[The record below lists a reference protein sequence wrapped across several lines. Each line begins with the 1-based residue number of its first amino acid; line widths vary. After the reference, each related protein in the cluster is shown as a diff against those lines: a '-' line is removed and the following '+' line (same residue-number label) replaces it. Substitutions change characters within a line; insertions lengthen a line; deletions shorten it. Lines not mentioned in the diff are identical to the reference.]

1 MARPGLIYNISGY
14 KNRLNPYIYLDHQAI
29 HTLRLK
35 ESGIIFNWTVDTETK
50 SLCFVAAKIE
60 STDFFTIAWYGG
72 CLATI
77 SGEVL
82 VPAGLD
88 QIKMAYKRLLTS

>member
-1 MARPGLIYNISGY
+1 MARPGLICGISGY
-14 KNRLNPYIYLDHQAI
+14 KNRFNPYIYLDHPAI
-29 HTLRLK
+29 YTLRLK

-50 SLCFVAAKIE
+50 RLGFVAAKIE

-77 SGEVL
+77 SDEVL
-82 VPAGLD
+82 VPTGLE
-88 QIKMAYKRLLTS
+88 IGRASCRERV